1 MRYQK
6 RTEEYLTDPG
16 RTEEDSELNNL
27 RIVLEAG
34 YWELFDWM
42 HINPTI
48 YAGEL
53 KYFQLLE
60 TAYPEY
66 GYLCSYRIER
76 AMDCLYQ
83 EYMHVCDLY
92 DLECEGFGTGE
103 MPEYEEIEGQISMDE
118 YIAVIFPMFRPSGL
132 IELLAVHA

>member
-6 RTEEYLTDPG
+6 NIADYLTDPG
-16 RTEEDSELNNL
+16 RTEDNSELNNL
-27 RIVLEAG
+27 RIILEAG

-42 HINPTI
+42 YFNPTI

-53 KYFQLLE
+53 KFFQELE

-66 GYLCSYRIER
+66 AYICSYRIER
-76 AMDCLYQ
+76 AMNCLYQ

-92 DLECEGFGTGE
+92 DLECEGFGTWE
-103 MPEYEEIEGQISMDE
+103 MPEYEEIEGQISMDD
-118 YIAVIFPMFRPSGL
+118 YLASVFPMFRPSGL